1 MVQITTIKAIT
12 KQEINLLHAF
22 KSCGVMLHEY
32 ILSYISNH
40 RLSIFIRDGLI
51 KKASTFLHGNSNFF
65 IYFLSAKGK
74 RLALKVGISGQWY
87 RSASVSHDIEVL
99 KKYMSLPLEA
109 RLTWQTEKEL
119 QIVLYQTLQSYEQL
133 KDYEKVEEITGLI
146 EDKKIS
152 ATDGAYESNGK
163 LQLFEVIT
171 RNYTFEDILAK
182 LLFTDALNC
191 QIEMRYTR

>member
-1 MVQITTIKAIT
+1 
-12 KQEINLLHAF
+12 
-22 KSCGVMLHEY
+22 
-32 ILSYISNH
+32 
-40 RLSIFIRDGLI
+40 
-51 KKASTFLHGNSNFF
+51 
-65 IYFLSAKGK
+65 
-74 RLALKVGISGQWY
+74 
-87 RSASVSHDIEVL
+87 
-99 KKYMSLPLEA
+99 MSLPLEA